1 MIGKKIKALR
11 LQKGYSLTKMAEE
24 TDISKS
30 YLSYIERGIQQNPSI
45 KVLSKIGALLNVSLE
60 ELMSPPPKSPNVI
73 DDEWY
78 ELFAEAIQTGV
89 TKEDFRYY
97 LSFIRFKNE
106 FPKKKKSK

>member
-11 LQKGYSLTKMAEE
+11 MQKGYSLTKMAEE

-45 KVLSKIGALLNVSLE
+45 KVLSKISALLNVSLE
-60 ELMSPPPKSPNVI
+60 ELMSPPPQAPNI
-73 DDEWY
+73 LDDEWY
-78 ELFAEAIQTGV
+78 DLFAEAIQTGV

-97 LSFIRFKNE
+97 LSFIRFKKE
-106 FPKKKKSK
+106 FPRQKKK